1 MVILDERA
9 DLWADRGPIKAHH
22 KELAHLPATQVSTP
36 CWCQYSQSGNSLNR
50 PRGCGTPVPRGGGA
64 KGRENQKRK
73 GGQVLEGDE

>member
-50 PRGCGTPVPRGGGA
+50 PRGTVEPQCPV
-64 KGRENQKRK
+64 E
-73 GGQVLEGDE
+73 